1 MQFCPMPVPSP
12 FYQQMDDRH
21 LKRSY
26 SDLENAGVISA
37 SWGIFKFLK
46 IMLNQLTP
54 VQEVLFFPKNG
65 MRFIINLG
73 YVNEKINAFGQVVVH
88 FKGRKEKRHWSCS
101 SPVFPSSLL
110 CNLTPTNN
118 LAYSDLINDS
128 AKARLIDFGLLLI
141 TLNEITVTHSNQ

>member
-1 MQFCPMPVPSP
+1 MQFCPVPVPSP

-26 SDLENAGVISA
+26 SDLENAGVISS

-46 IMLNQLTP
+46 IMLNQLNP

-88 FKGRKEKRHWSCS
+88 FKGKKKKTKTL
-101 SPVFPSSLL
+101 VLL
-110 CNLTPTNN
+110 FN
-118 LAYSDLINDS
+118 IN
-128 AKARLIDFGLLLI
+128 
-141 TLNEITVTHSNQ
+141 H

>member
-1 MQFCPMPVPSP
+1 MQFCPVPVPSP

-88 FKGRKEKRHWSCS
+88 FKGKKKKKNTKTL
-101 SPVFPSSLL
+101 VLL
-110 CNLTPTNN
+110 FN
-118 LAYSDLINDS
+118 IN
-128 AKARLIDFGLLLI
+128 
-141 TLNEITVTHSNQ
+141 H

>member
-1 MQFCPMPVPSP
+1 MQFCPVPVPSP

-21 LKRSY
+21 LKHSY
-26 SDLENAGVISA
+26 SDLENAGVIST

-73 YVNEKINAFGQVVVH
+73 YVNHSKLLT
-88 FKGRKEKRHWSCS
+88 
-101 SPVFPSSLL
+101 FPFCCCFSLL
-110 CNLTPTNN
+110 CNLTPANN

-128 AKARLIDFGLLLI
+128 ARARLIDFGLLLI

>member
-1 MQFCPMPVPSP
+1 
-12 FYQQMDDRH
+12 MDDRH

-37 SWGIFKFLK
+37 RWGIFKFLK
-46 IMLNQLTP
+46 IVLNQLTP
-54 VQEVLFFPKNG
+54 IQEVLFFPKNG

-73 YVNEKINAFGQVVVH
+73 DVNETINAFGQVVIH
-88 FKGRKEKRHWSCS
+88 FKGKKKKDIGFALQYKPLPSL
-101 SPVFPSSLL
+101 VFPFSLL

-128 AKARLIDFGLLLI
+128 ARARLIDFGLLLI
-141 TLNEITVTHSNQ
+141 TLNEITVTQSNQ